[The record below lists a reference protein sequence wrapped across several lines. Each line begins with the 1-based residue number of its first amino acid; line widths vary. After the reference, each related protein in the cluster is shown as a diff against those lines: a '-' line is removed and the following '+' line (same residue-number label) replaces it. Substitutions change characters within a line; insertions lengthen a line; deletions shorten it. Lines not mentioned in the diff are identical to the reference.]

1 MSVKKKVVVE
11 GFNSNFELWIPDVES
26 IFKEGGIKVQEFNRV
41 KSFRTGAGLSQEQM
55 AKELGLSTRTYQ
67 SKENGSAD
75 WKLSEMTKFAEII
88 NEATGRQYSIKDIFL
103 DQNVANCYILK
114 GVTNEYKRKHRAKT

>member
-1 MSVKKKVVVE
+1 MSIKKKVVVE

-103 DQNVANCYILK
+103 D
-114 GVTNEYKRKHRAKT
+114 